1 MRFLMNSL
9 FMSAEKLVL
18 RYKFLK
24 SVIPR
29 GPIIQL
35 DISVV
40 RKHVS
45 KGIKIPGLWEDL
57 TQLSQKHATHFNGW
71 ILTDSQATFKA
82 LANPKSKSKM
92 VNNLKILLNFL
103 QQTFVSGKNY
113 WNCYCDPEE
122 PFLFLCPGRTKRN
135 HYCEITIGTQLWN
148 IFY

>member
-1 MRFLMNSL
+1 MNSL

-45 KGIKIPGLWEDL
+45 KGIKIPGL
-57 TQLSQKHATHFNGW
+57 
-71 ILTDSQATFKA
+71 
-82 LANPKSKSKM
+82 
-92 VNNLKILLNFL
+92 
-103 QQTFVSGKNY
+103 
-113 WNCYCDPEE
+113 
-122 PFLFLCPGRTKRN
+122 
-135 HYCEITIGTQLWN
+135 
-148 IFY
+148 